1 MADEALE
8 SVQEKVDAAIASL
21 QKYMEDLS
29 GEPASQEDAAIAIHN
44 YATPRS
50 VFYEERVELQ
60 EAVQYAVNARRRYQ
74 ALDDVA
80 EQHDSE
86 EKARLVVA
94 LAALGEWSVFGGQ
107 VPRHHHMAA
116 LWLSSFRYG
125 QNMTKYFGQD
135 VGLDLRTGHVDRRRD
150 LKIFAADDVI
160 RLNKENPR
168 EYPMT
173 MSTFDLIGK
182 DFGVSGSSVREV
194 IYPKKGKR
202 KRTESSGTKG
212 I

>member
-29 GEPASQEDAAIAIHN
+29 GEPASPEDAAIAIHN

-50 VFYEERVELQ
+50 LFDKERLKLE
-60 EAVQYAVNARRRYQ
+60 EAVQCAVNARRRYQ
-74 ALDDVA
+74 VLDDVA
-80 EQHDSE
+80 EQYESD
-86 EKARLVVA
+86 EKARLIVA
-94 LAALGEWSVFGGQ
+94 LEALGEWSDFGGQ
-107 VPRHHHMAA
+107 VPRHRHMAA
-116 LWLSSFRYG
+116 LWISAFRYS
-125 QNMTKYFGQD
+125 QNMSKYFGQD
-135 VGLDLRTGHVDRRRD
+135 VGLDLRAGHVDRRRD
-150 LKIFAADDVI
+150 LKVFAADDVI

-173 MSTFDLIGK
+173 MPTFELIGK
-182 DFGVSGSSVREV
+182 EFGVSGSSVRDI
-194 IYPKKGKR
+194 IYPKKGKK
-202 KRTESSGTKG
+202 KRTEGSGTKG